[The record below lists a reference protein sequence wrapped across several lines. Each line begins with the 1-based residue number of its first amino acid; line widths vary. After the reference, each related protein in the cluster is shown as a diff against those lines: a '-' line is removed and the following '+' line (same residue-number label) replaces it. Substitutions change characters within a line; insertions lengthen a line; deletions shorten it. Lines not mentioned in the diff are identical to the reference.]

1 VWALAN
7 IASEKAFDF
16 KTLML
21 DAGVLKEVVK
31 QLNKTS
37 QRASFYR
44 TGMWLISK
52 LLQEPYPIY
61 DKVVSFID
69 CF

>member
-1 VWALAN
+1 MWALAN
-7 IASEKAFDF
+7 IASEKVFDF

-21 DAGVLKEVVK
+21 DAGVLKEIVK

-52 LLQEPYPIY
+52 LLQEPYPLY
-61 DKVVSFID
+61 DKVLHCI
-69 CF
+69 